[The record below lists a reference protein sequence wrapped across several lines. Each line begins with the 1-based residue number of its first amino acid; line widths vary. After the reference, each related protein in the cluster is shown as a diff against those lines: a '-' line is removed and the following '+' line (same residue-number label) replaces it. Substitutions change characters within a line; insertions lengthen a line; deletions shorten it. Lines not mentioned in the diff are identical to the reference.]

1 MSLSVVIDERVFYY
15 KNSAYIYIATMPTFS
30 PQLILRAQRIFK
42 KRSGRIVNEEEAEI
56 FLERLAQFGLIA
68 LGALE
73 TENTKK
79 YETHHPH

>member
-1 MSLSVVIDERVFYY
+1 MIFLFCQNIHIYRRSM
-15 KNSAYIYIATMPTFS
+15 KNTFS
-30 PQLILRAQRIFK
+30 KQLILRAQRIFK